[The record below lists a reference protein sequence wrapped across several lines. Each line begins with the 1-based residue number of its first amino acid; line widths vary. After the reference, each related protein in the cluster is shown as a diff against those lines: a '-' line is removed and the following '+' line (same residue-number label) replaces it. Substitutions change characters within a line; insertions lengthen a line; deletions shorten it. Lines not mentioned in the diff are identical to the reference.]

1 MKIEIIKFLIL
12 KMQKLYVHAL
22 SKQDLRRKLVRNET
36 IVGIEYNAFNPDG
49 YTTYHIVNNLEHD
62 AVLAICSHDE
72 PNSPFVWG
80 IYQHEKGF
88 IK

>member
-1 MKIEIIKFLIL
+1 
-12 KMQKLYVHAL
+12 MQKLYVHAL

-49 YTTYHIVNNLEHD
+49 YETYHTINDLDHD
-62 AVLAICSHDE
+62 AILAICSNDE

-80 IYQHEKGF
+80 IYQHEKGL